1 MINWL
6 IFQENP
12 LKIIK
17 EKYPEKIEKI
27 KLIQGDTTDEHLALS
42 TIDKQRLLKE
52 VSIIFH
58 MAANVK
64 FDLTLKQAI
73 TINTLGTKN
82 VINLAKEV
90 HIY

>member
-42 TIDKQRLLKE
+42 TADKQRLLKE
-52 VSIIFH
+52 VSVVFH

-82 VINLAKEV
+82 VINLAKKV

>member
-1 MINWL
+1 
-6 IFQENP
+6 
-12 LKIIK
+12 
-17 EKYPEKIEKI
+17 
-27 KLIQGDTTDEHLALS
+27 
-42 TIDKQRLLKE
+42 
-52 VSIIFH
+52 